1 MQAPGGPTQD
11 PNQPLNEIRTLYE
24 VSRAGAAD
32 WLKDW
37 TLGPTMT
44 AMQEGFAAR
53 FSAAELASVCL
64 RYHVRRLSAFGSVLR
79 SDFSPESDIDLIVEF
94 QPDRTPG
101 LAFFRLES
109 ELSALFGRRVDL
121 NTKAS
126 LSPYF
131 RDRVLFEARDLYVAA

>member
-1 MQAPGGPTQD
+1 VAP
-11 PNQPLNEIRTLYE
+11 
-24 VSRAGAAD
+24 
-32 WLKDW
+32 
-37 TLGPTMT
+37 
-44 AMQEGFAAR
+44 
-53 FSAAELASVCL
+53 VCL
-64 RYHVRRLSAFGSVLR
+64 RYHVRRLSAFGSALR
-79 SDFSPESDIDLIVEF
+79 SDSSPESDIDLIVEF
-94 QPDRTPG
+94 QPGRTPG

>member
-1 MQAPGGPTQD
+1 
-11 PNQPLNEIRTLYE
+11 
-24 VSRAGAAD
+24 
-32 WLKDW
+32 
-37 TLGPTMT
+37 MT
-44 AMQEGFAAR
+44 GMQEDFAAR
-53 FSAAELASVCL
+53 VPVADLAPVCL

-94 QPDRTPG
+94 QPGRTPG

>member
-1 MQAPGGPTQD
+1 
-11 PNQPLNEIRTLYE
+11 
-24 VSRAGAAD
+24 
-32 WLKDW
+32 
-37 TLGPTMT
+37 MT
-44 AMQEGFAAR
+44 AMPEAFASP
-53 FSAAELASVCL
+53 FPVAELASVCL

-94 QPDRTPG
+94 QPGRTPG
-101 LAFFRLES
+101 LAFFRLEW

-126 LSPYF
+126 LSPDF